1 MAANYATSAFT
12 VQLASGAQAYV
23 GIGATRDT
31 VTDSVIIAQFASDF
45 TGNVPVAGGT
55 ITGVM
60 AGYLAAYPRGPQ
72 VT

>member
-1 MAANYATSAFT
+1 MAANYATQAFT
-12 VQLASGAQAYV
+12 VQLASGAQAFV
-23 GIGATRDT
+23 GVGATRDT
-31 VTDSVIIAQFASDF
+31 VADATAIAQFAADF

-55 ITGVM
+55 VTGVM